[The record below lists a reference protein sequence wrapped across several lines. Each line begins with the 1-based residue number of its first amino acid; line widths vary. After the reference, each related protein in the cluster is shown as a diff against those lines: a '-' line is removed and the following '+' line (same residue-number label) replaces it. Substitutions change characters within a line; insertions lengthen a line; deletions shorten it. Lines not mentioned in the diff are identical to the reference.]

1 MLEDVKESII
11 DRIGE
16 LVPEASPS
24 TLKVLAT
31 TLDITAKIGKESA
44 DEKYLAGMLEIF
56 NKMREQSEA
65 FNRNLSSHEGL
76 SLADISKIIGG
87 HDDSVQNAG

>member
-11 DRIGE
+11 DRIRE

-31 TLDITAKIGKESA
+31 TLDITVKIGKESA
-44 DEKYLAGMLEIF
+44 DEKYLTGMLDIF

-65 FNRNLSSHEGL
+65 FNRNLSSYEGL

-87 HDDSVQNAG
+87 RDDSVQNAG

>member
-1 MLEDVKESII
+1 MLEDVKESMIN
-11 DRIGE
+11 RIGE

-31 TLDITAKIGKESA
+31 TLDITVKIGKESA
-44 DEKYLAGMLEIF
+44 DEKYLAGMLDIF
-56 NKMREQSEA
+56 NKMREQSES
-65 FNRNLSSHEGL
+65 FNKSLSSCEGL

-87 HDDSVQNAG
+87 RDDSVQNAG